1 MYFLLLIILLPIIL
15 VFYLLIRNWRLVR
28 AAYKINQTQKAQ
40 RKQYEEEK
48 ERSERVRKRTRPE
61 QSSVELIN
69 EARLDLEGGEYV
81 DYEEIK

>member
-1 MYFLLLIILLPIIL
+1 MYFFLLIILLPIIL
-15 VFYLLIRNWRLVR
+15 VAYLLIKNWRLVR

-40 RKQYEEEK
+40 KKQYQEEQ

-69 EARLDLEGGEYV
+69 DAHLDLEGGEYV
-81 DYEEIK
+81 DYEEVK